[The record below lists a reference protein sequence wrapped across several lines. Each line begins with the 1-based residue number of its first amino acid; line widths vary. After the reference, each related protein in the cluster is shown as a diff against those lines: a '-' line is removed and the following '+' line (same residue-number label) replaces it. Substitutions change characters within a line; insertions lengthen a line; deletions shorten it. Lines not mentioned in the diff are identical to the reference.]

1 MYSLYE
7 TESGGYC
14 IINDKSRFML
24 NSTEDKYSAV
34 LVCSAL
40 NEGVLTESEVN
51 NTNDINKLI
60 ELYKKR
66 VHE

>member
-24 NSTEDKYSAV
+24 NSTEDKYSAA
-34 LVCSAL
+34 LVCKAL